1 MIGRLKSLSLFLL
14 AVMAV
19 PSWAADATGKWEVTI
34 TTADGVI
41 TGKASLT
48 QTGEKITGWIGPDE
62 NDPIPVD
69 GEVKGDKVTLRTHP
83 QPGRTVAF
91 DRCDLAVSGDKMT
104 GTIDTNKGKIE
115 FLRSKP

>member
-1 MIGRLKSLSLFLL
+1 MS
-14 AVMAV
+14 V
-19 PSWAADATGKWEVTI
+19 PSWAADVTGKWQVTI

-48 QTGEKITGWIGPDE
+48 QSDEGITGWVGPDE

-69 GEVKGDKVTLRTHP
+69 GAIRGDKVVLRTHP

-91 DRCDLAVSGDKMT
+91 NRCDLTLTGEKMT
-104 GTIDTNKGKIE
+104 GRIDTDKGRIE
-115 FLRSKP
+115 FLRSKQ